1 MVSRKSPNSHK
12 YPQISTNITNKTEC
26 SIWVYS
32 GFWLLLLLLP
42 LLPMLRVLPL
52 LMVLLL
58 LLLELPIPAA
68 AAAAAAIAD
77 ADAANDVCCRPCLG

>member
-1 MVSRKSPNSHK
+1 MVSRKSPNLHK
-12 YPQISTNITNKTEC
+12 YPQTSTNQTEC
-26 SIWVYS
+26 CIQVDS

-42 LLPMLRVLPL
+42 LLPMLPVLPL
-52 LMVLLL
+52 LMLLLLL

-77 ADAANDVCCRPCLG
+77 AAAANDACCRPCLG